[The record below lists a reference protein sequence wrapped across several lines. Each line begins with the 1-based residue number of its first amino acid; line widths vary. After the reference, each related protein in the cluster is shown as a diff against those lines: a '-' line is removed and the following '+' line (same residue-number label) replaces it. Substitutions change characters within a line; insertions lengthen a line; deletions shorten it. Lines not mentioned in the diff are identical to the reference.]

1 MEQEEDFYN
10 TAPRYSWDYYD
21 DEYYYDEYY
30 DWQER
35 ENPCHPTYYQGDKN
49 TISKNILVSDFGI
62 VVKGGSN
69 TPKSIVFVS
78 DLKTTEAVKDAKI
91 KVLNLQQQVIY
102 EGVTDA
108 NGEFVF
114 ASNPKPFMVIV
125 EKNGVKGYLKLD
137 EVYTLGYFTNTL
149 FVSKKSNIQNFKQLT
164 ELSKTREII
173 FGHGGY
179 RTYSHQAMQ
188 TVCEKTLRCLDVAYK
203 GGSQGMVALMSGEID
218 AFAITTYGTKQFFE
232 NNNLL
237 PIYNITTKEKN
248 WVKLFAKN
256 IPLAERE
263 LISNVLKSQ
272 DFKFY
277 TDMGFEK

>member
-1 MEQEEDFYN
+1 MKIITFLIGIILSFNVNAQPLIEFVV
-10 TAPRYSWDYYD
+10 TAAPGGANDTVTRKLV
-21 DEYYYDEYY
+21 EKLEK
-30 DWQER
+30 
-35 ENPCHPTYYQGDKN
+35 H
-49 TISKNILVSDFGI
+49 IS
-62 VVKGGSN
+62 
-69 TPKSIVFVS
+69 
-78 DLKTTEAVKDAKI
+78 LKFI
-91 KVLNLQQQVIY
+91 VLNKAGAAHVIGY
-102 EGVTDA
+102 
-108 NGEFVF
+108 NYVF
-114 ASNPKPFMVIV
+114 NSDKPTLIISTPEIISHDV
-125 EKNGVKGYLKLD
+125 YSKLD
-137 EVYTLGYFTNTL
+137 ELYTLGYFTNTL

-263 LISNVLKSQ
+263 LILNVLKSQ

-277 TDMGFEK
+277 SDVGFEK

>member
-1 MEQEEDFYN
+1 MKIITFLIGIILSFNVNAQPLIEFVVSATPGGPNDTVTRKLVEKL
-10 TAPRYSWDYYD
+10 
-21 DEYYYDEYY
+21 
-30 DWQER
+30 
-35 ENPCHPTYYQGDKN
+35 ENN
-49 TISKNILVSDFGI
+49 SS
-62 VVKGGSN
+62 
-69 TPKSIVFVS
+69 
-78 DLKTTEAVKDAKI
+78 LKFI
-91 KVLNLQQQVIY
+91 VLNKAGAAHVIGY
-102 EGVTDA
+102 NYVLNSD
-108 NGEFVF
+108 
-114 ASNPKPFMVIV
+114 KPTLIISTPEIISHDV
-125 EKNGVKGYLKLD
+125 YSKLD
-137 EVYTLGYFTNTL
+137 ELYKLGYFTNTL